1 MLFNYQVKTK
11 EGTTQEGT
19 IEAPDEN
26 AAVVTLHDRGYVVL
40 ALAPAQKG
48 IFSGGDLLQLLNR
61 PKTRDVVV
69 FTRQLSTLI
78 EADVPLAEGMRTL
91 SHQTD
96 NPAFARVIAD
106 VSDKLEGGMA
116 LSAAFATHP
125 KLFSQFYVKLVR
137 SGEISGRLQQSLNYL
152 AEYLERNQAITSKV
166 RNALAYPI
174 FVIFA
179 MVAVALIMVVYVLP
193 QLLIIFKES
202 GVPDLPLTTKALI
215 ALTDFVNRYI
225 VLILAFIIIVVVGS
239 LQYVRTPDGRAWW
252 DRFKV
257 KVPLFGVI
265 LKSLYL
271 ARIAENMATLIK
283 SDIAI
288 LDALRV
294 TSDIVDNVVYR
305 DILLQAEQEVRG
317 GGSISDVFRQYKSE
331 IPSLMTSMIAIG
343 ERTGKL
349 DYMLGHV
356 SKFYRTES
364 ENRIDTISSLIEP
377 VLVVTLGLGV
387 AILVS
392 SILLP
397 LYSLVGVS

>member
-1 MLFNYQVKTK
+1 MQYSYEVRTK
-11 EGTTQEGT
+11 EGKTVQGA
-19 IEAPDEN
+19 IEAPDEA
-26 AAVVTLHDRGYVVL
+26 AAVAALHEREYVVL
-40 ALAPAQKG
+40 SLESTQKG
-48 IFSGGDLLQLLNR
+48 IFAGGDLNQIFNR
-61 PKTRDVVV
+61 PKTKDVVI

-78 EADVPLAEGMRTL
+78 EADVPLAEGMRTMA
-91 SHQTD
+91 HQTD
-96 NPAFARVIAD
+96 NQAFAKIIGD
-106 VSDKLEGGMA
+106 VSDRLEGGTS
-116 LSAAFATHP
+116 LSGAFAAHP

-152 AEYLERNQAITSKV
+152 ADYLERNQAITSKV
-166 RNALAYPI
+166 RNALAYPV

-179 MVAVALIMVVYVLP
+179 MVAVALIMTVYVLP

-202 GVPDLPLTTKALI
+202 GVSDLPITTKALI
-215 ALTDFVNRYI
+215 VITDFVNNYI
-225 VLILAFIIIVVVGS
+225 LLILGFIVVTTVGV
-239 LQYVRTPDGRAWW
+239 LQWIRTPDGRSWW
-252 DRFKV
+252 DRAKI
-257 KVPLFGVI
+257 KIPLFGTI

-271 ARIAENMATLIK
+271 ARTAENMATLIK

-305 DILLQAEQEVRG
+305 DILLHAEEEVRG
-317 GGSISDVFRQYKSE
+317 GGQISDVFRQYKE
-331 IPSLMTSMIAIG
+331 EVPSLMTSMLAIG

-364 ENRIDTISSLIEP
+364 ENRIDSISTLIEP
-377 VLVVTLGLGV
+377 VLVVTLGIGV
-387 AILVS
+387 AVLVS
-392 SILLP
+392 SVLLP